1 MLIKAFIRFAL
12 FAFLSTSL
20 QASHGAGAYLNCRT
34 YNDGKSI
41 ELELHLFRYNG
52 ANSAQYNSSF
62 TITGPLS
69 FNLVRGTSIIHP
81 VGDSLCPD
89 GTITEYIY
97 HGNAF
102 LGNVLNANDVVLEA
116 IVPCCLLGEMKNLN
130 DSAGVNIRTRISI
143 PTVPSN
149 NGNQYKMVSVN
160 TLNMRVR
167 MLHSA
172 RTDQFSVLDFSVPL
186 IPSNVDSIR
195 YHLAQISSTNSY
207 SVYESGFTGLN
218 PLPDQTED
226 PLNAQNIF
234 DSELGTLS
242 FRARGQSSDTGFYLL
257 STDYDVYVDSG
268 KVVSM
273 NALGLVYLEYGDST
287 LNSSLVFN
295 HKDGSNVQVL
305 QHGDTLFR
313 TLVYGDSLSLDLEA
327 YSISGSKILY
337 GWLGGVTD
345 TTGFYG
351 QFQGRFQQ
359 PAVLSVGAAIGAQ
372 DTIRKRLFW
381 EPTLDDFR
389 YRPGHYNFRLYYR
402 LYTCGSLSQYINV
415 NVELLQEPFIYK
427 TQDTIYTC
435 YAQNLDLNA
444 YFWGDSLFWRPR
456 AGLGDSTQSNI
467 NFNPFESGYLYI
479 THPRLGDL
487 DSIYLKLG
495 DLPNRIPLQM
505 TTNGMEM
512 EFTESDHSVYQQWW
526 LNNVIPFHGV
536 LEDENPIIGAG
547 TYNVWSYMHL
557 DSCPNITDTL
567 TIPYNERWGGNS
579 WAGHPESRF
588 GQRVLGEPNNLKYT
602 QKLKI
607 TKNRQLQNVYFIGLN
622 SIASSQQVMVELQF
636 ASGLYFTRT
645 FNVKDESYIDYPIYY
660 ALDTTME
667 VDISITV
674 PQYIELSL
682 LEGTGASFEHNGL
695 RFSDFRKITGTDTAA
710 TNLRPAIGFKF
721 ESDISLSEEDFQ
733 PIALYPNPASDHLI
747 ISAPKGSFWQLH
759 SFSGQ
764 MVAEGRLEA
773 DIAEIPIDNFSP
785 GFYLLNVDGQNL
797 KFVKE

>member
-1 MLIKAFIRFAL
+1 MLLKAFIRFTL
-12 FAFLSTSL
+12 FVFLSTSL

-52 ANSAQYNSSF
+52 ANSNQYNSGF
-62 TITGPLS
+62 TVTGPQSISLAR
-69 FNLVRGTSIIHP
+69 VATIIHS
-81 VGDSLCPD
+81 VGDSLCPN
-89 GTITEYIY
+89 GSISEYIY
-97 HGNAF
+97 RGNAY

-116 IVPCCLLGEMKNLN
+116 IIPCCLLGDMQNAYSGWVKIMT
-130 DSAGVNIRTRISI
+130 SISI
-143 PTVPSN
+143 PTIAST
-149 NGNQYKMVSVN
+149 GNQYKMVEVN
-160 TLNMRVR
+160 TLNMQAR

-172 RTDQFSVLDFSVPL
+172 RTDQPNVIDFSVVAK
-186 IPSNVDSIR
+186 PSSVDSIV
-195 YHLAQISSTNSY
+195 YHLAQVNSLNSN
-207 SVYESGFTGLN
+207 SVYKSGYTGLN
-218 PLPDQTED
+218 PLPDQSED
-226 PLNAQNIF
+226 SLNAQNIF

-257 STDYDVYVDSG
+257 CTDYDVYVDSG

-305 QHGDTLFR
+305 QHGDTLSR

-337 GWLGGVTD
+337 GWLGGVPD
-345 TTGFYG
+345 TTGFYS
-351 QFQGRFQQ
+351 QFQGLFRQ
-359 PAVLSVGAAIGAQ
+359 PAVHSIGAATGSQ
-372 DTIRKRLFW
+372 DTIKKRLFW
-381 EPTLDDFR
+381 EPALDDFQ

-402 LYTCGSLSQYINV
+402 IDTCGSLSQFINV

-427 TQDTIYTC
+427 TQDTLYTC
-435 YAQNLDLNA
+435 YAQNLDLSA
-444 YFWGDSLFWRPR
+444 YFWEDSLFWRPGT
-456 AGLGDSTQSNI
+456 GLGDSTLANI
-467 NFNPFESGYLYI
+467 SFKPFESGYLYI

-512 EFTESDHSVYQQWW
+512 EFVEPNYSVYQQWW

-547 TYNVWSYMHL
+547 TYNVWSYVDL
-557 DSCPNITDTL
+557 DFCPNLTDTL
-567 TIPYNERWGGNS
+567 TIPHNERWGGNS
-579 WAGHPESRF
+579 WVGHSESISSQMVR
-588 GQRVLGEPNNLKYT
+588 GGANNPKYT

-682 LEGTGASFEHNGL
+682 IEGTGASFEHNGL
-695 RFSDFRKITGTDTAA
+695 RFSDFRKIIGTDTTA

-721 ESDISLSEEDFQ
+721 ESDISLSEDDFQ

-747 ISAPKGSFWQLH
+747 LTAPKGSFWQIH
-759 SFSGQ
+759 SLSGQ
-764 MVAEGRLEA
+764 MVAEGRLESN
-773 DIAEIPIDNFSP
+773 IAEILIDKFSP
-785 GFYLLNVDGQNL
+785 GFYLLSVGGQNL